1 MKRRFTRRAR
11 TRRDRGAALVEM
23 AFVAPLLILFLIG
36 TLQVGLVVI
45 GNAAAS
51 NAAREGARAASIRY
65 ECADGNSGSQCTTTP
80 TTNLAFI
87 QAKVLA
93 KLNGLVKTNTVIV
106 TVKCRQNSATGAVV
120 YCDRASAHPDF
131 DIVEVTVQYRHI
143 GATPFVADNL
153 HTSIARSVILGS
165 PVLS

>member
-1 MKRRFTRRAR
+1 MRRFVAWAR
-11 TRRDRGAALVEM
+11 SRGDRGTALVEM

-65 ECADGNSGSQCTTTP
+65 ECADGNSGSQCTATP
-80 TTNLAFI
+80 TTNFAFI
-87 QAKVLA
+87 QGKVLA
-93 KLNGLVKTNTVIV
+93 KLNGLVKTNTVV
-106 TVKCRQNSATGAVV
+106 VSVKCRQNSDTGPIVN
-120 YCDRASAHPDF
+120 CDRTSVHPDF